1 MTTNEDT
8 NLVEIVRSINV
19 LLDLDT
25 YQGMSDTE
33 INMIIDYR
41 VNEAL
46 TSEQQQLT
54 MQEIRDDFAAQKDT
68 YASIAAQSQA
78 VLQSLCE
85 RLAPNLINVAD
96 VTEVKNNG

>member
-1 MTTNEDT
+1 MPTNEDT

-78 VLQSLCE
+78 VLQSLCD
-85 RLAPNLINVAD
+85 RLAPNLISVAD
-96 VTEVKNNG
+96 VAEVKNNG